1 MMTITGAP
9 CIYYGDEIGLDGEHD
24 PFCRKS
30 FSWDEHKWDKDL
42 LGYFKEII
50 ALRTK
55 NPAFRRGDMKRL
67 WSANGVY
74 AYSRSFEGK
83 TFIVALNVSE
93 SPQQIHVTHETH
105 PSTKK
110 NLHAVHGIAHD
121 IIIEERLKFTIPAR
135 SGVVLK

>member
-1 MMTITGAP
+1 M
-9 CIYYGDEIGLDGEHD
+9 DGEHD

-42 LGYFKEII
+42 LSHFKEII

-74 AYSRSFEGK
+74 AYSRTFEGK
-83 TFIVALNVSE
+83 TFIVALNVSDE
-93 SPQQIHVTHETH
+93 NQQIHVTHEA
-105 PSTKK
+105 PAETKK
-110 NLHAVHGIAHD
+110 GPQAVLGSAHD
-121 IIIEERLKFTIPAR
+121 ISVDERLKFTIPAR